1 MGDFPLS
8 YSFIL
13 SITDPQLVSNI
24 RNSTVLSQNIR
35 QLALSRTSTPS
46 SSIGGTPH
54 SHRSQ
59 SQSYQETETGDGQ
72 GEIQLLAR
80 RILEITEG
88 DGDGSMTP
96 SAAGISRSHAD
107 SADDRSISLHG
118 RDHEELRKSVRE
130 AFAGGSTRD

>member
-1 MGDFPLS
+1 MNADTWFA
-8 YSFIL
+8 
-13 SITDPQLVSNI
+13 DPQLTSNI
-24 RNSTVLSQNIR
+24 RNSPILIPNIR
-35 QLALSRTSTPS
+35 QLAKTRTNTPS
-46 SSIGGTPH
+46 SSIGGTPR

-80 RILEITEG
+80 RILELTDH

-96 SAAGISRSHAD
+96 SAAASHHPGTSVGAE
-107 SADDRSISLHG
+107 SI

-130 AFAGGSTRD
+130 AFSGGSGH